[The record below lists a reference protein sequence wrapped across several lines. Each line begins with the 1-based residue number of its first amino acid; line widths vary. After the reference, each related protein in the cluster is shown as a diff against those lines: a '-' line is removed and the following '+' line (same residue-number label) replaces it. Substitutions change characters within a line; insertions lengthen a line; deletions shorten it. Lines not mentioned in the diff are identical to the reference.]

1 MWAIAKTKIGSVK
14 TTPTARR
21 RENSLRSGSASS
33 AEKREFRSSAMPHFG
48 QLPGD
53 SLSTPG
59 HMGQKYFAEVAG
71 GGFSAPWPQQQGLF
85 FKGG

>member
-1 MWAIAKTKIGSVK
+1 
-14 TTPTARR
+14 
-21 RENSLRSGSASS
+21 
-33 AEKREFRSSAMPHFG
+33 MPHFG

-59 HMGQKYFAEVAG
+59 HMGQKYFAVVAG